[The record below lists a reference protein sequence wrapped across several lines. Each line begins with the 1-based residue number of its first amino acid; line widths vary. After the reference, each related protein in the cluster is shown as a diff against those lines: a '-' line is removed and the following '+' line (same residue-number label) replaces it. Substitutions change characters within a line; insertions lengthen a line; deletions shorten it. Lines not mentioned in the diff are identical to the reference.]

1 MHAVYCIKIKLKKLN
16 IFQMIKK
23 AFVFL
28 ALSLAFLNIS
38 CQSNKEQKHEKTTFS
53 VTSPIAKDTI
63 ILKEYVAQI
72 RSVNHIELRAQEKG
86 YLQKIYVDEGQF
98 VKKGQI
104 LFKIMPNLYEADANK
119 AKAEANYALIEYKN
133 TKQLYDTKVV
143 SANELALAKAKYD
156 KAQAELASTK
166 THLQFTEIRAPFDG
180 IIDRFHVRL
189 GSLITEGDLLT
200 ELADNSK
207 MWVYFNVPEA
217 EYLDQMAHK
226 AKDAKL
232 QVQLKMAN
240 GEMFDQNGVVETIEA
255 DFDNETGNIAY
266 RATFPNP
273 NGLLRFGQTGNIVIN
288 TPFKNAV
295 LIPQKATF
303 EVLDKKYVYVVTKDN
318 VVKAREI
325 KVAAEIPHIYI
336 VNAGLQTSDKI
347 LLDGL
352 RLVKDNEKIS
362 YKFIQPN
369 NVLSN
374 LELYAE

>member
-53 VTSPIAKDTI
+53 VTSPIVKDTI

-273 NGLLRFGQTGNIVIN
+273 KGLLRFGQTGNIVIN